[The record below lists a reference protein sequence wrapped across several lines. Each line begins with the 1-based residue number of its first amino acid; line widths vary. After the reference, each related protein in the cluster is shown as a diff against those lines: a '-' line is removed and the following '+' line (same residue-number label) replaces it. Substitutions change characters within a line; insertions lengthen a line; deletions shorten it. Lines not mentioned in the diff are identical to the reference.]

1 MPHSVYNSMRSS
13 FLNPNERYPLVDTPA
28 FKQQGKAHPF
38 FGKPVNGYDMFFGTT
53 KNAVDSIMQN
63 GFDDH
68 MFNACGYFG
77 DGAYFHDDPGLSMSF
92 VDASP
97 SHMFVCSAI
106 LGNMDDTHYQNP
118 ITSPFGR
125 DYRPAHGVDSIKGR
139 INYGFGLR
147 QAEYIVYRFGQCKPT
162 YLLRFDH

>member
-1 MPHSVYNSMRSS
+1 MLHSVYTKMSS
-13 FLNPNERYPLVDTPA
+13 YTNPNERYPLVDTPA

-38 FGKPVNGYDMFFGTT
+38 FGRPVNGYDLFHATS
-53 KNAVDSIMQN
+53 KDAVPNVMQN

-68 MFNACGYFG
+68 FFNPGGFLG
-77 DGAYFHDDPGLSMSF
+77 GGAYFADDTGLTMSF

-97 SHMFVCSAI
+97 SHIFVCSAI
-106 LGNMDDTHYQNP
+106 LGNRDDTHFNTP
-118 ITSPFGR
+118 LDSPLGR
-125 DYRPAHGVDSIKGR
+125 DFRPAHGVDSMKAR
-139 INYGFGLR
+139 ITFGSYLR